1 MLVRWRKDSFI
12 FASGQPMSRVWFT
25 LSRCSFKTGR
35 LFSWTGERARTGFA
49 NSLTGF
55 CPCISLGFIPPM
67 LILNLRP
74 RIRPNYI
81 SAVER
86 AGLDAE

>member
-1 MLVRWRKDSFI
+1 
-12 FASGQPMSRVWFT
+12 MSTVWFT

-35 LFSWTGERARTGFA
+35 LFARTGFA

-86 AGLDAE
+86 AGLSTLNDGQKINYEI